1 MLKNAD
7 KMPQHKSYIECEIE
21 NINEWDESGM
31 KIKMKNQEN
40 DKKDKERKLSKL

>member
-1 MLKNAD
+1 MPKNAD

-31 KIKMKNQEN
+31 KIKMKNQEK
-40 DKKDKERKLSKL
+40 DKKR